1 MIIRFAKSAAKDISK
16 MDAPV
21 AAGIMRF
28 LEKHIAALS
37 DPRSEG
43 RALTGKWR
51 DFWRYRYGKYRIICD
66 IVDKEL
72 TIIVVKAGKRD
83 SVYN

>member
-1 MIIRFAKSAAKDISK
+1 MIIKFTKSAAKDISK
-16 MDAPV
+16 MDIPA
-21 AAGIMRF
+21 AAGIVRF
-28 LEKHIAALS
+28 LEEHIAALS

-51 DFWRYRYGKYRIICD
+51 DFWRYRYGKYRVICD

-72 TIIVVKAGKRD
+72 TIVVIKAGKRD